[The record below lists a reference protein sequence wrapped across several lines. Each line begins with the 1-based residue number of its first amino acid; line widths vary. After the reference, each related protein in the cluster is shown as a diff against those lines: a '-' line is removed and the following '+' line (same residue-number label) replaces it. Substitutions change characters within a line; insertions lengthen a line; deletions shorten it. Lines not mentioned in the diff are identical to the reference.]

1 MIIKTI
7 KKRIVILSLLG
18 LTIIS
23 NAYAIESNKEIVE
36 KAKVEDGNIDKA
48 TLVVSHTEKVSEM
61 ISEDFL
67 PKVKENISKK
77 KKEIEDKKKAEDKK
91 RFETEAIYLIKSTK
105 T

>member
-7 KKRIVILSLLG
+7 KKRIVILSLLV

-48 TLVVSHTEKVSEM
+48 TLVVNHAEKVSEM
-61 ISEDFL
+61 INEDFL

-77 KKEIEDKKKAEDKK
+77 KKEIENKKKALT
-91 RFETEAIYLIKSTK
+91 F
-105 T
+105 